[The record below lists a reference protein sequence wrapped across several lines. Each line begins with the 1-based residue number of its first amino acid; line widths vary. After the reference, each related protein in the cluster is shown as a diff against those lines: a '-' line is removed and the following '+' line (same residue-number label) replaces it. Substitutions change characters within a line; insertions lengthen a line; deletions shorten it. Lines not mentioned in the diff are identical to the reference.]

1 MLHHRI
7 PYLSGEAGSVAL
19 VHNAAVLDS
28 GPRITMHQP
37 QQRQD
42 MPKPT
47 CTRCGGIGFFHT
59 PIADPTTGR
68 IPSVS
73 VQDLRK
79 PPVGLGRRGL

>member
-42 MPKPT
+42 MREPT

-59 PIADPTTGR
+59 PISDPTTGR
-68 IPSVS
+68 IVHLFRCKTCENHQWAS
-73 VQDLRK
+73 DAED
-79 PPVGLGRRGL
+79 